1 MTTRPTT
8 IAGVG
13 LALRPPR
20 AEDADAL
27 GQLVGD
33 VDRSHDVV
41 AGWVRRW
48 ERDGFGSWV
57 VAVEDEPVGF
67 VGVRPR
73 EDDIALTVR
82 STPAVAADGR
92 ARAAL
97 RLAVADAIEWLPDVP
112 LRLRVAEDDPTTRAV
127 AESSGLVHV
136 PEDDHEA
143 RGTRWQVLESPY
155 VRTFTTLPP
164 RARRSLVDLW
174 VRVNDAGG
182 AVGFVAGAPRED
194 VEAEVERR
202 EDGLASGH
210 LRGVGLMTPAG
221 DLVGAAFLR
230 TPTTPLQAHIRS
242 VESVMVDPQ
251 RRGASLGR
259 HLMAGVHRAAR
270 DEGVEILTLDY
281 RDGVGLGQFY
291 AKVGYTEVGRQ
302 PGVIR
307 VAPGD
312 DRDSVL
318 LWRRLAET
326 PAPDQTGAPE
336 EPERR

>member
-1 MTTRPTT
+1 MSTRPTT

-20 AEDADAL
+20 VEDTDAL

-33 VDRSHDVV
+33 VDRAGEVV
-41 AGWVRRW
+41 QGWVQRW

-57 VAVEDEPVGF
+57 VEVEDEPVGF

-82 STPAVAADGR
+82 STPAAAADGR

-97 RLAVADAIEWLPDVP
+97 RLAVADAVEWLPDVP

-127 AESSGLVHV
+127 AESCGLVHV
-136 PEDDHEA
+136 PEEDHEA
-143 RGTRWQVLESPY
+143 RGASWQVLESPY
-155 VRTFTTLPP
+155 VRTFTSLPSA
-164 RARRSLVDLW
+164 ARRSLLDLW
-174 VRVNDAGG
+174 VRVNDSGG
-182 AVGFVAGAPRED
+182 AVGFLPGAPRGE
-194 VEAEVERR
+194 VEAEIARR
-202 EDGLASGH
+202 EEGLADGSA
-210 LRGVGLMTPAG
+210 RGIALMTPGG

-230 TPTTPLQAHIRS
+230 ASVSRLQAHVRS
-242 VESVMVDPQ
+242 VEALMIDPQ
-251 RRGASLGR
+251 RRGTSLGR

-281 RDGVGLGQFY
+281 RDGIGLGHFY
-291 AKVGYTEVGRQ
+291 AKVGYTEVGRV
-302 PGVIR
+302 PGLIR

-312 DRDSVL
+312 DRDGVTMVRAL
-318 LWRRLAET
+318 
-326 PAPDQTGAPE
+326 
-336 EPERR
+336 